1 MKQEKFE
8 AGDATALD
16 IIPQS
21 CGEVTVG
28 CSDVTGILQQV
39 IESSGRLRAEHAALQ
54 ESISEMESDQRA
66 VTEASEE
73 ARLLSSR
80 AIERLGEGT
89 SMIQSSLGEIG
100 NLVKLVDAL
109 IGHVTDFGAA
119 MEQVRRCSAD
129 IEAIAQTTDIL
140 ALNAAIEARRA
151 GEAGKTFSIV
161 AQEVK
166 VLANNTK
173 QATDEISQTIDA
185 LGDRASCAMSTA
197 RTTRSPVRPERSA
210 TM

>member
-1 MKQEKFE
+1 
-8 AGDATALD
+8 TALD

-21 CGEVTVG
+21 CGEVTIG
-28 CSDVTGILQQV
+28 CSDVTGILELV

-54 ESISEMESDQRA
+54 ESVADMESDQRA

-80 AIERLGEGT
+80 AIERLGEVT

-129 IEAIAQTTDIL
+129 
-140 ALNAAIEARRA
+140 
-151 GEAGKTFSIV
+151 
-161 AQEVK
+161 
-166 VLANNTK
+166 
-173 QATDEISQTIDA
+173 
-185 LGDRASCAMSTA
+185 
-197 RTTRSPVRPERSA
+197 
-210 TM
+210 